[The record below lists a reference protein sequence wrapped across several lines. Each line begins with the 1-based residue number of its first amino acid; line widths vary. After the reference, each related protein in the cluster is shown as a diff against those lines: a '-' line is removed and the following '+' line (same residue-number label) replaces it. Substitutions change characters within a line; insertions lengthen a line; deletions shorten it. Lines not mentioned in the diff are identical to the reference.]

1 MNMHKGPPIIG
12 QLIAEHEIIE
22 QVIGSLFRWA
32 IEGQEEDPGA
42 RGQYVT
48 FFRVWAKGHHHHQ
61 EESIL
66 FPALVEHVEI
76 PPDRGPLKILTGE
89 HEREVELVTQL
100 ENAEGGE
107 STLKIARELA
117 HLLWMHID
125 KENSVVLP
133 EAGERLIRSGIGSLE
148 GLAEGPDERAVREA
162 VAPLVARWTP
172 LEDDDL
178 FRGDGCM
185 ACSAYGDACGG
196 IEKEWWNAWEW
207 EQHLS
212 YEE

>member
-12 QLIAEHEIIE
+12 QLIAEHEIVE
-22 QVIGSLFRWA
+22 GVVGSLHRWA
-32 IEGQEEDPGA
+32 REGQEVDPEA
-42 RGQYVT
+42 RAAYIA
-48 FFRVWAKGHHHHQ
+48 FFRVWAKGFHHQ
-61 EESIL
+61 QEETIL
-66 FPALVEHVEI
+66 FPALNEHVEI
-76 PPDRGPLKILTGE
+76 PLDHGPLKVLTDE
-89 HEREVELVTQL
+89 HEREVELVALL
-100 ENAEGGE
+100 ESADPGE
-107 STLKIARELA
+107 PTLTAVLELA

-133 EAGERLIRSGIGSLE
+133 EAGERLVRSGISSLE
-148 GLAEGPDERAVREA
+148 GLAEGPDEVAVREA
-162 VAPLVARWTP
+162 VEPLVARWTP

-178 FRGDGCM
+178 YRGDGCM
-185 ACSAYGDACGG
+185 ACSAYGDTCGG

>member
-12 QLIAEHEIIE
+12 QLIAEHEVVE
-22 QVIGSLFRWA
+22 RVVGSLYHWA
-32 IEGQEEDPGA
+32 TAGQSADPGA
-42 RGQYVT
+42 QQVFVD
-48 FFRVWAKGHHHHQ
+48 FFRVWARDFHHHQ
-61 EESIL
+61 EETVL

-76 PPDRGPLKILTGE
+76 PSDRGPLRILKEE
-89 HEREVELVTQL
+89 HKFEIELVDRL
-100 ENAEGGE
+100 ESAESGE
-107 STLKIARELA
+107 ATTAAARELA

-133 EAGERLIRSGIGSLE
+133 EAGERLIRNGIGSLE
-148 GLAEGPDERAVREA
+148 GLTEGPDEIAAREA
-162 VAPLVARWTP
+162 VERLVTCWPP

-185 ACSAYGDACGG
+185 ACSAYGDTCGG
-196 IEKEWWNAWEW
+196 IEKEWWNSWEW
-207 EQHLS
+207 EHHRN

>member
-1 MNMHKGPPIIG
+1 MSMHKGPPIIG
-12 QLIAEHEIIE
+12 QLIAEHEVVE

-32 IEGQEEDPGA
+32 LEGQDEDPGGRA
-42 RGQYVT
+42 AYIA

-66 FPALVEHVEI
+66 FPALVKHVEI
-76 PPDRGPLKILTGE
+76 PSDRGPLKILTEE
-89 HEREVELVTQL
+89 HEREVELVALL
-100 ENAEGGE
+100 ENAEPGDP
-107 STLKIARELA
+107 TLTVARDLA

-148 GLAEGPDERAVREA
+148 GLTEGPEELAVREA

-178 FRGDGCM
+178 YRGDGCM
-185 ACSAYGDACGG
+185 ACSAYGETCGG